1 MSVSVQFAADMET
14 CRGCNVEEAFTLLR
28 LVSEC
33 QRWHS
38 SISIS
43 AGSYII
49 GQAAFI
55 IRKIRKKKSFC
66 GKAA

>member
-14 CRGCNVEEAFTLLR
+14 CRGCNEEEAFTLLR
-28 LVSEC
+28 LVFEC

-55 IRKIRKKKSFC
+55 IRKILRKN
-66 GKAA
+66 GYTGL

>member
-14 CRGCNVEEAFTLLR
+14 CRGCNEEQAFTLLR

-38 SISIS
+38 SKSIS
-43 AGSYII
+43 AGSHII

-55 IRKIRKKKSFC
+55 IRKIL
-66 GKAA
+66 